1 MVAQAGEEIL
11 RQVEAEYPALLFK
24 QQLTT
29 YVEKIYGIISD
40 NLRKENFPSWIMS
53 SGMVQTFTTDSE
65 RRVRLTVSARRRGGR
80 HATCSE
86 QQTVEEPYKEVAEL
100 HLDVQDIG
108 ADDAEVIQIV
118 NSLLNKQYFTPD
130 GIPLARGRC
139 KELDRVSETF

>member
-1 MVAQAGEEIL
+1 
-11 RQVEAEYPALLFK
+11 
-24 QQLTT
+24 
-29 YVEKIYGIISD
+29 
-40 NLRKENFPSWIMS
+40 MS

-108 ADDAEVIQIV
+108 ADDAEISSNGKKMKEIQSQLLQVIQIV

-130 GIPLARGRC
+130 GIPLARGRSIDNFWRGDC
-139 KELDRVSETF
+139 LLGQ